1 MQRKLEEKE
10 YLDELAY
17 DSYLAKKGR
26 KGLKKI
32 NYIMG
37 NFVWF
42 KKRLRQIVSLQGA
55 VNFIEIGAGDGS
67 MGRFLYA
74 DPLLQKYL
82 LLTGIDRFPRP
93 QYWPAPW
100 PWIQTDLFDLINTGT
115 FAPGSYHGILAN
127 MVLHHF
133 SSAQLAIIGNWIVQL
148 SALCLFCIEP
158 LRSSLSLFELFLLR
172 LVGLNQI
179 TFHDGWL
186 SIKSGFMGLELPEL
200 LNLSSKQWQYKIDV
214 TLLGAYRLEATKK

>member
-26 KGLKKI
+26 EGLKKI

-42 KKRLRQIVSLQGA
+42 KKRLRQVVSTQGT
-55 VNFIEIGAGDGS
+55 VHFIEIGAGDGS

-74 DPLLQKYL
+74 DPLLQKNL
-82 LLTGIDRFPRP
+82 LLTGIDRVPRP
-93 QYWPAPW
+93 QHWPVHW
-100 PWIQTDLFDLINTGT
+100 PWIQTDLFVLIDSGT
-115 FAPGSYHGILAN
+115 FASGCYQGILAN

-148 SALCLFCIEP
+148 SPLYLFCIEP
-158 LRSSLSLFELFLLR
+158 LRSPLSLFELFLLR
-172 LVGLNQI
+172 LAGLNQI

-200 LNLSSKQWQYKIDV
+200 LNLSSEQWQYKIDV